1 MVVVAAGVEFSVLG
15 PVRAWRDG
23 REVDLGSPQQCGV
36 IGLLLL
42 GGGRPV
48 AVEALV
54 DQLWGELAPSSARET
69 VRTYLSRLRR
79 ALPAGESGSMIDSGR
94 GGYALPLAPGSLDL
108 LVFEDRVARARR
120 ARADGDNAGAAG
132 LLREALALWRGPA
145 LAGARGKFVANERAR
160 LDQLRLV
167 ALEERLALDLDLGR
181 HAEVLAELASL
192 VVGYPLQERL
202 RELQMLALYR
212 CARQADAL
220 EVYRSVRGLLD
231 RELGIEPG
239 PDLRALHERMLR
251 ADPALDLAS
260 GAGSSVV
267 ISTVSI
273 SAAGISAN
281 TVVAGVPGSPVVA
294 GAVVA
299 GSVVADPPVAS
310 GSTVVAGSTVG
321 AGSTVAE
328 PAEQLPVVVVGNPG
342 SELDI
347 VANPVRSTAVSPRI
361 SGTFVPRSTPG
372 RGVLA
377 DRLQAVR
384 ERGFVG
390 RTAERALF
398 GSALAGWPSAFV
410 TLFLHG
416 PGGVGK
422 TTLLRRLADDAT
434 AAGRTVLRVD
444 GRLVSSSTSAFS
456 SAAGSALNIPNL
468 VLMIDNFEQCQALE
482 SWLRED
488 FLPQLPED
496 VLVVIAGRNPPSPSW
511 RTDPSWA
518 GALRVETLRDLAPA
532 DAAALL
538 LARGVA
544 PELHESLLGFAG
556 GHPLAL
562 TLAAEV
568 ASRAGARLTVH
579 APSRDVIEAMLA
591 QLVGTVPSPEHRLAL
606 QVCAHAYSTT
616 EDLLRMV
623 LPGGDAPALFSWLR
637 GLPFIESGTDGIFPH
652 DVVRDALEMDLHWRD
667 PVSYE
672 EIHRRVRNYVLG
684 ELIGRKMT
692 GIDALWTARSLRQ
705 QNIAVPKV
713 LLSRLDGM
721 IEERPLRPAD
731 HADVIA
737 LADSAEGAQSEEIA
751 KLWLARQPGAF
762 TVYRHR
768 QNGELISFAMRVVL
782 DRPSADEIAADPLVA
797 GAWEHSSSMP
807 PRDGEHIAVAR
818 RVERPDAHLM
828 PSAPVEDP
836 DRLTASRPYSG
847 DRRLAWSYL
856 AVEDAEFWQPLMG
869 YLDQIRVP
877 QTPVIDGRAFSVFAH
892 DWRANAPRV
901 STTPVHRAGALRRY
915 PR

>member
-36 IGLLLL
+36 LGLLLL

-48 AVEALV
+48 AVETLV

-94 GGYALPLAPGSLDL
+94 GGYALPLPPDSLDL
-108 LVFEDRVARARR
+108 LVFEDRVTRARR
-120 ARADGDNAGAAG
+120 ARADGDSAAAAG

-145 LAGARGKFVANERAR
+145 LAGARGRFVANERAR

-181 HAEVLAELASL
+181 HGEVLAELASL
-192 VVGYPLQERL
+192 VIGYPLQERL

-251 ADPALDLAS
+251 ADPGLDLPS

-267 ISTVSI
+267 TNTVSI
-273 SAAGISAN
+273 STAGISAG
-281 TVVAGVPGSPVVA
+281 TIVAGMPVA
-294 GAVVA
+294 G
-299 GSVVADPPVAS
+299 
-310 GSTVVAGSTVG
+310 
-321 AGSTVAE
+321 
-328 PAEQLPVVVVGNPG
+328 PAEQSREVVVGNPV
-342 SELDI
+342 SEL
-347 VANPVRSTAVSPRI
+347 VASTVPSIDEAASVVLAPRTSGAPVSKPAPA
-361 SGTFVPRSTPG
+361 

-444 GRLVSSSTSAFS
+444 GRLVSSSTTAFG
-456 SAAGSALNIPNL
+456 SAAASALDTPNL

-616 EDLLRMV
+616 EDLLRTV

-721 IEERPLRPAD
+721 IKEGPLRPGD

-737 LADSAEGAQSEEIA
+737 MAGSAEGAQSEEIA

-782 DRPSADEIAADPLVA
+782 DRPRADEIAVDPLVEA
-797 GAWEHSSSMP
+797 AWAQSSTVP

-818 RVERPDAHLM
+818 RVERPDAHLLS
-828 PSAPVEDP
+828 SAPVEDAE
-836 DRLTASRPYSG
+836 RLTASRPWSG

-856 AVEDAEFWQPLMG
+856 AVEDAEFWQPMMG

-877 QTPVIDGRAFSVFAH
+877 QAPVIDGRAFSVFAH

-901 STTPVHRAGALRRY
+901 VSTPVHRSGALRRY

>member
-36 IGLLLL
+36 LGLLLL

-48 AVEALV
+48 AVESLV

-94 GGYALPLAPGSLDL
+94 GGYALPLPPQSLDL

-120 ARADGDNAGAAG
+120 ARADGDSAAAAG

-181 HAEVLAELASL
+181 HGEVLAELASL
-192 VVGYPLQERL
+192 VIGYPLQERL

-251 ADPALDLAS
+251 GDPSLDLPS

-267 ISTVSI
+267 TSTVSI
-273 SAAGISAN
+273 SAAGISA
-281 TVVAGVPGSPVVA
+281 
-294 GAVVA
+294 
-299 GSVVADPPVAS
+299 
-310 GSTVVAGSTVG
+310 STVVAG
-321 AGSTVAE
+321 ATVAG
-328 PAEQLPVVVVGNPG
+328 PVERSREVVVGNPAG
-342 SELDI
+342 EL
-347 VANPVRSTAVSPRI
+347 VASPTPSTDQAAPVARSPRT
-361 SGTFVPRSTPG
+361 SGTPVSKPAPA

-444 GRLVSSSTSAFS
+444 GRLVSSSTTAFD
-456 SAAGSALNIPNL
+456 SAAGSALDTPNL

-518 GALRVETLRDLAPA
+518 GALRVETLRDLAPS

-616 EDLLRMV
+616 EDLLRTV
-623 LPGGDAPALFSWLR
+623 LPGGDAPELFSWLR

-713 LLSRLDGM
+713 LLTRLDGM
-721 IEERPLRPAD
+721 IEEGPLRPGD

-737 LADSAEGAQSEEIA
+737 LAGSAEGAQSEAIA
-751 KLWLARQPGAF
+751 KLWLARQPSAF

-782 DRPSADEIAADPLVA
+782 DRPRADEIAVDPLVA
-797 GAWEHSSSMP
+797 AAWAQSTPEP
-807 PRDGEHIAVAR
+807 PRDGEYIAVAR

-828 PSAPVEDP
+828 SSAPVEDAE
-836 DRLTASRPYSG
+836 RLTASRPWSG

-877 QTPVIDGRAFSVFAH
+877 QTPVIDGRAFSMFAH

-901 STTPVHRAGALRRY
+901 VSTPVHRSGALRRY

>member
-36 IGLLLL
+36 LGLLLL

-48 AVEALV
+48 AVESLV

-94 GGYALPLAPGSLDL
+94 GGYALPLPPDSLDL

-120 ARADGDNAGAAG
+120 ARADGDSAAAAG

-181 HAEVLAELASL
+181 HGEVLAELASL
-192 VVGYPLQERL
+192 VIGYPLQERL

-251 ADPALDLAS
+251 ADPSLDLAS

-267 ISTVSI
+267 TSTVSI
-273 SAAGISAN
+273 SAAGISA
-281 TVVAGVPGSPVVA
+281 
-294 GAVVA
+294 
-299 GSVVADPPVAS
+299 
-310 GSTVVAGSTVG
+310 STVVAG
-321 AGSTVAE
+321 ATVAG
-328 PAEQLPVVVVGNPG
+328 PVERSREVVVGNPAG
-342 SELDI
+342 EL
-347 VANPVRSTAVSPRI
+347 VASPTPSTDQAAPVARSPRT
-361 SGTFVPRSTPG
+361 SGTPVSKPAPA

-434 AAGRTVLRVD
+434 VAGRTVLRVD
-444 GRLVSSSTSAFS
+444 GRLVSSSTTAFD
-456 SAAGSALNIPNL
+456 SAAGSALDTPNL

-518 GALRVETLRDLAPA
+518 GALRVETLRDLAPS

-616 EDLLRMV
+616 EDLLRTV
-623 LPGGDAPALFSWLR
+623 LPGGDAPELFSWLR

-713 LLSRLDGM
+713 LLTRLDGM
-721 IEERPLRPAD
+721 IEEGPLRPGD

-737 LADSAEGAQSEEIA
+737 LAGSAEGAQSEAIA
-751 KLWLARQPGAF
+751 KLWLARQPSAF

-782 DRPSADEIAADPLVA
+782 DRPRADEIAVDPLVA
-797 GAWEHSSSMP
+797 AAWAQSTPEP
-807 PRDGEHIAVAR
+807 PRDGEYIAVAR
-818 RVERPDAHLM
+818 RVERPDTHLM
-828 PSAPVEDP
+828 SSAPVEDAE
-836 DRLTASRPYSG
+836 RLTASRPWSG

-877 QTPVIDGRAFSVFAH
+877 QTPVIDGRAFSMFAH

-901 STTPVHRAGALRRY
+901 VSTPVHRSGALRRY

>member
-23 REVDLGSPQQCGV
+23 REIDLGSPQQCGV
-36 IGLLLL
+36 LGLLLL

-79 ALPAGESGSMIDSGR
+79 ALPVGESGSMIDSGR

-108 LVFEDRVARARR
+108 LVFEDRVARARG

-251 ADPALDLAS
+251 ADPTLDLTS

-267 ISTVSI
+267 TSTVSI
-273 SAAGISAN
+273 SAAGISA
-281 TVVAGVPGSPVVA
+281 
-294 GAVVA
+294 
-299 GSVVADPPVAS
+299 
-310 GSTVVAGSTVG
+310 STVVAGIPGGTVVADSPIAAG
-321 AGSTVAE
+321 APVAAE
-328 PAEQLPVVVVGNPG
+328 RLPAVVIGIPD

-361 SGTFVPRSTPG
+361 SGSLVPKPTPG

-434 AAGRTVLRVD
+434 VAGRTVLRVD

-456 SAAGSALNIPNL
+456 SAAGSALNTPNL

-518 GALRVETLRDLAPA
+518 GALRVETVRDLAPA

-684 ELIGRKMT
+684 ELIGRKIT

-713 LLSRLDGM
+713 VLSRLDGM
-721 IEERPLRPAD
+721 IEEGPLLPGD
-731 HADVIA
+731 HAEVIA
-737 LADSAEGAQSEEIA
+737 LAGSAEGAQSVAIA
-751 KLWLARQPGAF
+751 KLWLARQPRAF

-782 DRPSADEIAADPLVA
+782 DRPNADEIATDPLVEA
-797 GAWEHSSSMP
+797 AWEHSSSMP

-818 RVERPDAHLM
+818 RVARPDAHLM
-828 PSAPVEDP
+828 PSAPVEDAE
-836 DRLTASRPYSG
+836 RLTVSRPYSG